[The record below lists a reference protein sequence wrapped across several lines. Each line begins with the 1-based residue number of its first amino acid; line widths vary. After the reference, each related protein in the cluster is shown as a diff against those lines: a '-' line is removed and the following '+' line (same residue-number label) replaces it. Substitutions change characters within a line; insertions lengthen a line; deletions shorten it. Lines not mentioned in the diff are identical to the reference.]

1 MDKIDRKE
9 AIKRTA
15 MLMGGVVF
23 APTMLGVLKGCT
35 PREERW
41 RPELFNASQA
51 ALTTALAQTIIPATD
66 TKGAADVGVPGFI
79 ESMVK
84 DIYTEEQRSSFLDGL
99 NRFDERCREQTG
111 SGFASLDAG
120 AQTEFANTENRLAI
134 ENEAEEGP
142 QFFLV
147 FKELTMVGYFTSEEG
162 ATRVLR
168 YEDVPG
174 IYQGCIPFDEVGRTW
189 AT

>member
-23 APTMLGVLKGCT
+23 APTMLGVLKGCR
-35 PREERW
+35 PSDDRW

-84 DIYTEEQRSSFLDGL
+84 DIYTEEQRTSFLDGL
-99 NRFDERCREQTG
+99 NRFDERCREETG
-111 SGFASLDAG
+111 QNFARLNAEEQFEFASI
-120 AQTEFANTENRLAI
+120 ENKNAI
-134 ENEAEEGP
+134 ESEPAEGP
-142 QFFLV
+142 QFFLI
-147 FKELTMVGYFTSEEG
+147 FKELTLVGYFTSEVG
-162 ATRVLR
+162 ATQVLR
-168 YEDVPG
+168 YEEVPG
-174 IYQGCIPFDEVGRTW
+174 IYEGCIPFEDVGRTW